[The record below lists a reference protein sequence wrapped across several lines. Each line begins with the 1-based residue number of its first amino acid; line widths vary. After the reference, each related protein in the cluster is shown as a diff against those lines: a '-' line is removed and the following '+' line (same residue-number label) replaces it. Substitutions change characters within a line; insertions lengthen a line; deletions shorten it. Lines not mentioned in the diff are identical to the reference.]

1 MTFDFFNTSALAFGS
16 KLTHAF
22 TQLNNQLA
30 MAQSNL
36 DSLLDDQA
44 IFDQYLNR
52 NYQVPIPSR
61 PDMACR
67 VDEAFNFIRNC
78 YGFND
83 ITFSEDEGLTVDV
96 TFFNSYTDRITHAT
110 GNTELTEGYAYV
122 REATAAN
129 KPDRTIRFSEDEGLK
144 GNDILLFKFRI
155 QDGYLFT
162 TNETGYTNMVPLD
175 FTQYTGLSC
184 TINNPIPY
192 TAKGYECV
200 AVRGAQN
207 NLNVTINGT
216 TVAYG
221 NGNNNHRLVFLYL
234 KPGDVVSGSG
244 IDTRYNLYKV
254 KYEMK

>member
-1 MTFDFFNTSALAFGS
+1 
-16 KLTHAF
+16 
-22 TQLNNQLA
+22 
-30 MAQSNL
+30 MAQDNL
-36 DSLLDDQA
+36 AGILDDQA
-44 IFDQYLNR
+44 IFNQYLNR

-67 VDEAFNFIRNC
+67 VDEAFNFVRNC

-96 TFFNSYTDRITHAT
+96 TFFNDYTDRITHAT
-110 GNTELTEGYAYV
+110 GTTELTEGYAYV
-122 REATAAN
+122 REAVAAN
-129 KPDRTIRFSEDEGLK
+129 KPDRTIRFSEEEGPS
-144 GNDILLFKFRI
+144 GNEILLFKFRV

-162 TNETGYTNMVPLD
+162 SNETGYVNVVPLD

-184 TINNPIPY
+184 TINHPIPY
-192 TAKGYECV
+192 TATGYECV
-200 AVRGAQN
+200 AVRGAAQ

-221 NGNNNHRLVFLYL
+221 NGHYNHRLIFLYL

-254 KYEMK
+254 KYEMA